1 MTDIHS
7 HNKSLIGQL
16 RQAMYNYE
24 PQEVLETLEK
34 LFHDDAIVHLCF
46 PFEDLDGAEG
56 LFTEAYKPLYRA
68 IPDLERRDTIVIS
81 APTAEGDNWV
91 GDFDFDA
98 DDVTDDDILIL

>member
-24 PQEVLETLEK
+24 PQEVLETLKK

-56 LFTEAYKPLYRA
+56 LFTEAYKV
-68 IPDLERRDTIVIS
+68 RRLLQGPSFMCPHVATATDTCLH
-81 APTAEGDNWV
+81 
-91 GDFDFDA
+91 
-98 DDVTDDDILIL
+98 LIQSKEYFIF